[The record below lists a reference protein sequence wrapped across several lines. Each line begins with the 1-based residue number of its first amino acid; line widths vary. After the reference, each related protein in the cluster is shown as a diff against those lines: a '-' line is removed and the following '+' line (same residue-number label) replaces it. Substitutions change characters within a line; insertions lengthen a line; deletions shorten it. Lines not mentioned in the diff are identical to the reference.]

1 MIIYIS
7 GKIGEEVISETTRK
21 KFMKAR
27 DTLLKMGHKVYDP
40 TDEKFQE
47 GLKMHV
53 NIEEEKWKEVSDL
66 TFDRYAWILLYD
78 LHFVALSDAVLMLE
92 DWNDSPGA
100 KSEHEFAKSTGKKVF
115 YTDYKKVEEMLWS
128 EWMDIDGN
136 DEMNWQKGIKAA
148 KKYVHEHIGEHYIHV
163 V

>member
-7 GKIGEEVISETTRK
+7 GKIGEEVISEATRK
-21 KFMKAR
+21 KFMRAR

-40 TDEKFQE
+40 TDPNFQE
-47 GLKMHV
+47 DLKKHV
-53 NIEEEKWKEVSDL
+53 DIEEEKWKEESDL
-66 TFDRYAWILLYD
+66 SFDRYARILLFD

-100 KSEHEFAKSTGKKVF
+100 RSEHEFAKSTGKKVF
-115 YTDYKKVEEMLWS
+115 YTDYLKVEEMLVS
-128 EWMDIDGN
+128 EWLAIDGN

-148 KKYVHEHIGEHYIHV
+148 KKYVHEHIREHYIHIV
-163 V
+163 